1 MKLKG
6 NACQPGVQ
14 LSAWVINGFM
24 TSPPCHQL
32 SITYLK
38 PKGLL
43 CIWEHAYLLRRT
55 LTQSGCL
62 VVEAHVLTIL
72 LYGSENW
79 LSETLLQLLNSF
91 LGEISKK
98 LLKLLKCYSNT
109 FASIVIGMQTTRA
122 LYLTR
127 KHQFLCKV
135 AANNSSETVSLK
147 TFMSL
152 SDDIDSVYI
161 V

>member
-1 MKLKG
+1 ME
-6 NACQPGVQ
+6 
-14 LSAWVINGFM
+14 S
-24 TSPPCHQL
+24 
-32 SITYLK
+32 
-38 PKGLL
+38 
-43 CIWEHAYLLRRT
+43 
-55 LTQSGCL
+55 
-62 VVEAHVLTIL
+62 HVLTIL

-109 FASIVIGMQTTRA
+109 CVSIVIGMQTTRA

-135 AANNSSETVSLK
+135 AADNSSETVSLK
-147 TFMSL
+147 TFMSQ
-152 SDDIDSVYI
+152 SDNIDSVYI
-161 V
+161 VWECHDLECLSGTSFTLIIMKADNFYVLSHGRSR